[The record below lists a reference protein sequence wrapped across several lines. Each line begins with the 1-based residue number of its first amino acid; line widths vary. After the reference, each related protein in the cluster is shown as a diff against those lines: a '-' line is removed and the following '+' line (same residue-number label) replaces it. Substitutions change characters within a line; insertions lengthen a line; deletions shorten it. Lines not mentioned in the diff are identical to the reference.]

1 MQAVSLDSE
10 TPCHQKLRPLQNT
23 AQGPKPGPRL
33 VSNQRAD
40 GQPVK
45 CAVDG
50 LKNLQLQVL
59 GGALPMS
66 GWSLTFRVE
75 FVR

>member
-1 MQAVSLDSE
+1 MSPE
-10 TPCHQKLRPLQNT
+10 TATPSKHRT
-23 AQGPKPGPRL
+23 GPKPGPRL